1 MNTTVGPGPSPGS
14 RRGSRTKA
22 IAVVGMVALF
32 VVPAALA
39 FINKFMKFVA
49 TVGTDEM
56 GGAALVPMLN
66 YLMVAA
72 GFICLMVWAAASG
85 MFRDVEA
92 PKHQMLETEEK
103 LDRAAGFREGW

>member
-1 MNTTVGPGPSPGS
+1 MNATVSSLPPPGS
-14 RRGSRTKA
+14 GRRSRGKA
-22 IAVVGMVALF
+22 IAVVGMVVLF
-32 VVPAALA
+32 IVPAAMA
-39 FINKFMKFVA
+39 FLNKFMKFVG

-92 PKHQMLETEEK
+92 PKHKMLETEEK
-103 LDRAAGFREGW
+103 LDRAAGFREGS

>member
-1 MNTTVGPGPSPGS
+1 MNTTVDPKPAPGS
-14 RRGSRTKA
+14 SRGSRAKA
-22 IAVVGMVALF
+22 IAVVGMVVLF
-32 VVPAALA
+32 VVPAGLA
-39 FINKFMKFVA
+39 FINKFMKFVG

-85 MFRDVEA
+85 MFREVEA

-103 LDRAAGFREGW
+103 LDRAAGFKEGW